1 MVDLNRG
8 EYFTG
13 AWVISYLS
21 CTVYERE
28 MQPFPISRSSVYHLQ
43 YFIYLILLHAPCKIT
58 FGFILSLCCFFWYSL
73 KYVQLLHLAMYQPD
87 TLLCLW
93 RKQGQK
99 KSFFL
104 RYLLTKSRSFL
115 PRQSNSCVSSPF
127 SGRQLSAKG
136 MARAWGSST
145 LIFWSLVGV
154 SLTWL
159 LITVKA
165 RNSVQHYSSECGWRL
180 MRSMRCTLLWDACW
194 HIRAPGLSHRWY
206 FQRPSLP
213 QIFSSGHALVH
224 HHLRIPHWSNSVSL
238 LEEYFLKH
246 VTSGMYALKTF

>member
-58 FGFILSLCCFFWYSL
+58 FGFIQSLCCFFWYSL
-73 KYVQLLHLAMYQPD
+73 KYVQFLHLAMYQPD

-93 RKQGQK
+93 RNQGQK

-127 SGRQLSAKG
+127 SGRQFSAKG

-145 LIFWSLVGV
+145 SNFLKSCRSFSNMVTHNSEGKKFSSALQLWVRVEAHEEHEVHSPLGCLLAHPCPRIVPQVILPKTFIAIDFFLWPCPRSPSLEDTSLV
-154 SLTWL
+154 
-159 LITVKA
+159 
-165 RNSVQHYSSECGWRL
+165 
-180 MRSMRCTLLWDACW
+180 
-194 HIRAPGLSHRWY
+194 
-206 FQRPSLP
+206 
-213 QIFSSGHALVH
+213 
-224 HHLRIPHWSNSVSL
+224 
-238 LEEYFLKH
+238 
-246 VTSGMYALKTF
+246 